1 MDDDRDFPLRVVA
14 CADTPAEA
22 RALRERLE
30 SAGAEVV
37 AVVDCI
43 SLVRDAAP
51 GAPHQFVCQLPRG
64 GDLAPLLGL
73 TPEHA
78 LSVIAPGIDAAQA
91 AALGRAGADC
101 WLELPAAAA
110 LPALLAAAR
119 ERHRRESALRAE
131 IAALRT
137 QIDDRIWID
146 RAKGLLMAARS
157 LDEDGAYK
165 LLRGAAMDANLR
177 LADVARS
184 VVDAARRADAVNRAG
199 QLRMLSQRL
208 VAQAAQRLAR
218 IDAAGARRRQQEAV
232 QRLLDNL
239 DHLGGSGGSGGHG
252 GSGLDADAAAALRD
266 VTAAWESLRMALALR
281 LDLTTLEAI
290 DARAEDLLQAADRLT
305 AALEAGGGARALA
318 IVNLCGSQ
326 RMRTQRLVKKAL
338 LDRLAPRADRAEQ
351 LQLALTDYERVQQAI
366 EAAPLTSPEIRA
378 AQAEARE
385 GWLALLRAQRAGD
398 AAALAGAGEQQLRTL
413 ERLTEAVEHS
423 LQVLLA

>member
-1 MDDDRDFPLRVVA
+1 MDKDRDGPLRVVA
-14 CADTPAEA
+14 CADTPAA
-22 RALRERLE
+22 AQALGERLE
-30 SAGAEVV
+30 NAGAEVV

-43 SLVRDAAP
+43 SLVRDAAS

-64 GDLAPLLGL
+64 GDIAPLLAL
-73 TPEHA
+73 VPTHA

-101 WLELPAAAA
+101 WLELPSAAV
-110 LPALLAAAR
+110 LPALLAAAAA
-119 ERHRRESALRAE
+119 RHRRESALRGE
-131 IAALRT
+131 IAALRA

-157 LDEDGAYK
+157 LDEDGAYR

-239 DHLGGSGGSGGHG
+239 DHLGCSGGHG

-266 VTAAWESLRMALALR
+266 VTVAWESLRLALALR

-290 DARAEDLLQAADRLT
+290 DTRAEGLLQAADRLT
-305 AALEAGGGARALA
+305 AALEAGGAARALA

-326 RMRTQRLVKKAL
+326 RMRTQRLVKQAL

-351 LQLALTDYERVQQAI
+351 LQLALADYERVQQAI

-413 ERLTEAVEHS
+413 ERLTAAVEHS
-423 LQVLLA
+423 LQVLMA